1 MILFFGDPKLKVF
14 VVKVSVE
21 LSFEDIK
28 KLSWVL
34 ESDFIELK
42 EISEKFIGPKSSMI
56 TPWSTN
62 AVEITRNMGIK
73 DINRIEVFINHE
85 ISEKFDKMINQKYE
99 NLNQHIFYNN
109 TVSDKIQFIKNT
121 DFLYFITSKRF
132 IRI

>member
-73 DINRIEVFINHE
+73 DIDRIEVFINHK
-85 ISEKFDKMINQKYE
+85 ISEKFDKMIDQGVPE
-99 NLNQHIFYNN
+99 
-109 TVSDKIQFIKNT
+109 S
-121 DFLYFITSKRF
+121 
-132 IRI
+132 

>member
-42 EISEKFIGPKSSMI
+42 EISEK
-56 TPWSTN
+56 
-62 AVEITRNMGIK
+62 EIN
-73 DINRIEVFINHE
+73 
-85 ISEKFDKMINQKYE
+85 
-99 NLNQHIFYNN
+99 
-109 TVSDKIQFIKNT
+109 
-121 DFLYFITSKRF
+121 FLKKGGKFITHVPKV
-132 IRI
+132 RIIKKNANR

>member
-14 VVKVSVE
+14 VVKVSEE

-85 ISEKFDKMINQKYE
+85 ISEKFDKMINQEYE
-99 NLNQHIFYNN
+99 NLNQHIFDNN
-109 TVSDKIQFIKNT
+109 TVSDRIQFIKNIS
-121 DFLYFITSKRF
+121 DLIDAVLNDLFS
-132 IRI
+132 